1 MAVSVYAWSTTAS
14 SNGSASSAVN
24 FAEGQTPASL
34 NNSNRAQMAEIAA
47 WLLALGG
54 GVTYG
59 GSSSDYTVTN
69 STPGVWS
76 AYATGQVIALKANHT
91 NDDTTVNINVDGLG
105 NKRIKT
111 NDGGD
116 PAIGDIVSGGIY
128 LLAYDGTNFQI
139 LNTIAGGSYQPLD
152 GDLTAIA
159 ALGYTSGTEIP
170 RKTAA
175 NTWEIVN
182 DNLYAHLAGAETI
195 TGLKTVNVGVQAL
208 RFNNNNFIFHGTTG
222 GRSLLAGAPSNVT
235 YAWYVYSAAD
245 AFERQIMSV
254 TLSTGVMDFL
264 IQPTINSAAIR
275 AAGKTAIPIPASAM
289 VSNTTNGAAP
299 GTSESTTNKVMTRT
313 LDFDQT
319 TQEGAQFL
327 IPMPKSWNESTVTF
341 QPIWTAAAGTA
352 AQTVVWE
359 LRAVALS
366 DDDAIDAAFGT
377 GQTSSDALIAVGDVH
392 IGPES
397 SAITIAG
404 APAEGDL
411 VVFQIRRNVA
421 SDDLAADAKL
431 LGVRLFITTNAAND
445 A

>member
-1 MAVSVYAWSTTAS
+1 MADANTTRYGFVKPEVGAS
-14 SNGSASSAVN
+14 SDTWGAKLNGDLDDTDVLLGAITTTGSANAYVLTTGLSLAAYVAGQSFDIKAN
-24 FAEGQTPASL
+24 F
-34 NNSNRAQMAEIAA
+34 
-47 WLLALGG
+47 
-54 GVTYG
+54 
-59 GSSSDYTVTN
+59 TN
-69 STPGVWS
+69 SG
-76 AYATGQVIALKANHT
+76 AAT
-91 NDDTTVNINVDGLG
+91 INVDGLG
-105 NKRIKT
+105 AKSITKNGT
-111 NDGGD
+111 T
-116 PAIGDIVSGGIY
+116 ALASGDITSGNIY
-128 LLAYDGTNFQI
+128 RISYDGTQFQI
-139 LNTIAGGSYQPLD
+139 IGFIGQPLD

-182 DNLYAHLAGAETI
+182 DSLYAHLAGAETI
-195 TGLKTVNVGVQAL
+195 TGLKTVTVGVQAM
-208 RFNNNNFIFHGTTG
+208 RFTNNNFIFHGTSG
-222 GRSLLAGAPSNVT
+222 GRSLLQGAPSSVT
-235 YAWYVYSAAD
+235 YAWYVYSSSD
-245 AFERQIMSV
+245 TFERQIMAV

-289 VSNTTNGAAP
+289 TPNTTNGAAV
-299 GTSESTTNKVMTRT
+299 GVSESTTNKVMTRS

-366 DDDAIDAAFGT
+366 NDDAIDTAFGT
-377 GQTSSDALIAVGDVH
+377 GQTSSDVLIATNDVH

-404 APAEGDL
+404 TPAEGDL

-431 LGVRLFITTNAAND
+431 LGVRLFITTNASND

>member
-1 MAVSVYAWSTTAS
+1 MADANTSLYGIVKPEVGAS
-14 SNGSASSAVN
+14 SDTWGAKLNTNLDDLDALSGSL
-24 FAEGQTPASL
+24 T
-34 NNSNRAQMAEIAA
+34 
-47 WLLALGG
+47 
-54 GVTYG
+54 TG
-59 GSSSDYTVTN
+59 GSSSAYTLTTGL
-69 STPGVWS
+69 SLA
-76 AYATGQVIALKANHT
+76 AYAASQRFLVKWNHT
-91 NDDTTVNINVDGLG
+91 NGASATLNVDSLG
-105 NKRIKT
+105 AKTIKKRDAST
-111 NDGGD
+111 NCSASDL
-116 PAIGDIVSGGIY
+116 VSGQY
-128 LLAYDGTNFQI
+128 AFVVYDGTNFVLLTSVASDQ
-139 LNTIAGGSYQPLD
+139 D

-182 DNLYAHLAGAETI
+182 DSLYAHLAGTETI
-195 TGLKTVNVGVQAL
+195 TGLKTVTVGVQAM
-208 RFNNNNFIFHGTTG
+208 RFTNNNFIFHGTSG
-222 GRSLLAGAPSNVT
+222 GRSLLQGAPSSVT

-289 VSNTTNGAAP
+289 TPNTTNGAAV
-299 GTSESTTNKVMTRT
+299 GVSESTTNKVMTRS

-377 GQTSSDALIAVGDVH
+377 GQTSSDVLIATNDVH

-404 APAEGDL
+404 TPAEGDL

-431 LGVRLFITTNAAND
+431 LGIRLFVTTNASND